1 MDNIQILDRGGSI
14 VAPDHIDVDFIK
26 QFRDFLISWLEEDS
40 SRKAILIIGGG
51 GAARK
56 YQSAYRDIDP
66 NPTHSEQDWIG
77 IAATR
82 LNGQLLKGV
91 FKDYCKDD
99 VIIDPENGGEFKGRV
114 MIAAGW
120 KPGFSTDYDSVVLA
134 NRFGAKTVLSLSN
147 IAKIYTADPKT
158 DPNAKPVDKM
168 SWDEYKLLCGD
179 EWTPGKNIPFDP
191 VATKLAAKSGI
202 KVIAA
207 AGKELDNL
215 KKIFNGEEFFGTT
228 IA

>member
-1 MDNIQILDRGGSI
+1 MENIQILDLGGSI
-14 VAPDHIDVDFIK
+14 VAPDHIDIPFIK
-26 QFRDFLISWLEEDS
+26 EFKRFLEAWLEEDK

-56 YQSAYRDIDP
+56 YQTAYREIDDS
-66 NPTHSEQDWIG
+66 PTHDEQDWIG

-91 FKDYCKDD
+91 FKNYCKDE
-99 VIIDPENGGEFKGRV
+99 VIINPEIEGEFKGRV
-114 MIAAGW
+114 MVAAGW

-134 NRFGAKTVLSLSN
+134 NRFSAKTVLSLSN

-158 DPNAKPVDKM
+158 NPNAEPVDNM
-168 SWDEYKLLCGD
+168 SWDEYKKLCGE

-191 VATKLAAKSGI
+191 VATKLAAESGL
-202 KVIAA
+202 KVIASD
-207 AGKELDNL
+207 GKDLKNL
-215 KKIFNGEEFFGTT
+215 KKIFNGEDFFGTT
-228 IA
+228 IS

>member
-1 MDNIQILDRGGSI
+1 MENIQILDLGGSI
-14 VAPDHIDVDFIK
+14 VAPDHIDIEFIREFKNFLVD
-26 QFRDFLISWLEEDS
+26 WLEADKT
-40 SRKAILIIGGG
+40 RKAILIIGGG

-56 YQSAYRDIDP
+56 YQTAYREIDD
-66 NPTHSEQDWIG
+66 NPTHDEQDWIG

-82 LNGQLLKGV
+82 LNGQLLRGV
-91 FKDYCKDD
+91 FKDYCDDD
-99 VIIDPENGGEFKGRV
+99 VIINPETEGEFRGRV

-147 IAKIYTADPKT
+147 IAKIYTD
-158 DPNAKPVDKM
+158 DPNTNPEAKPVDKM
-168 SWDEYKLLCGD
+168 TWDEYKILCGE

-191 VATKLAAKSGI
+191 VATKLAAASGL

-207 AGKELDNL
+207 AGKDLENL
-215 KKIFNGEEFFGTT
+215 NKIFSGEDFFGTT
-228 IA
+228 IS

>member
-1 MDNIQILDRGGSI
+1 MENIQILDLGGSI
-14 VAPDHIDVDFIK
+14 VAPDNIDTAFIIEFK
-26 QFRDFLISWLEEDS
+26 EFLINWLEADKT
-40 SRKAILIIGGG
+40 RKAILIIGGG

-56 YQSAYRDIDP
+56 YQSAYREIDP
-66 NPTHSEQDWIG
+66 NPTHNDQDLIG

-91 FKDYCKDD
+91 FKDYCFDD
-99 VIIDPENGGEFKGRV
+99 VIINPETEGEFKGRI

-134 NRFGAKTVLSLSN
+134 NRFGASTVLSLSN
-147 IAKIYTADPKT
+147 IAKIYTD
-158 DPNAKPVDKM
+158 DPNTNPEAKPVDKM
-168 SWDEYKLLCGD
+168 TWDEYKVLCGA

-191 VATKLAAKSGI
+191 VATKLAADSNL

-207 AGKELDNL
+207 AGKDLENL
-215 KKIFNGEEFFGTT
+215 TKIFNGQDFFGTT
-228 IA
+228 IS

>member
-1 MDNIQILDRGGSI
+1 MEHIQILDLGGSI
-14 VAPDHIDVDFIK
+14 VAPDHIDTEFIK
-26 QFRDFLISWLEEDS
+26 KFRDFLVSWLEEDY

-56 YQSAYRDIDP
+56 YQTAYRDIDP
-66 NPTHSEQDWIG
+66 THTDDEQDWIG

-82 LNGQLLKGV
+82 LNGQLLRGV

-99 VIIDPENGGEFKGRV
+99 VIIDPKIQGEFKGRV
-114 MIAAGW
+114 MVAAGW

-147 IAKIYTADPKT
+147 IAKIYTADPNI
-158 DPNAKPVDKM
+158 DPEAKPVDNM

-191 VATKLAAKSGI
+191 VATKLAASSGI

-207 AGKELDNL
+207 AGKDLDNL
-215 KKIFNGEEFFGTT
+215 AKIFKGEKFFGTT
-228 IA
+228 IS

>member
-1 MDNIQILDRGGSI
+1 MENIQILDLGGSI
-14 VAPDHIDVDFIK
+14 VAPDSIDTTFIK
-26 QFRDFLISWLEEDS
+26 KFRDFLVNWLEEDS
-40 SRKAILIIGGG
+40 NRKAILIIGGG

-56 YQSAYRDIDP
+56 YQTAYREIDE
-66 NPTHSEQDWIG
+66 NPINDEQDWIG

-91 FKDYCKDD
+91 FKDYCLED
-99 VIIDPENGGEFKGRV
+99 VIINPEVDGSFKGRV

-134 NRFGAKTVLSLSN
+134 KRFGAKTVLSLSN
-147 IAKIYTADPKT
+147 IAKIYTDDPKT
-158 DPNAKPVDKM
+158 NPDAKPVDNM
-168 SWDEYKLLCGD
+168 SWDEYKKLCGD

-191 VATKLAAKSGI
+191 VATKLAAELNL

-207 AGKELDNL
+207 AGKDLENL
-215 KKIFNGEEFFGTT
+215 KKIFDGEEFFGT
-228 IA
+228 IIS

>member
-1 MDNIQILDRGGSI
+1 METIQILDLGGSI
-14 VAPDHIDVDFIK
+14 VAPDNIDTTFIK
-26 QFRDFLISWLEEDS
+26 EFKKFLVEWLEADS

-56 YQSAYRDIDP
+56 YQTAYREIDD
-66 NPTHSEQDWIG
+66 NPTHDDQDWIG

-99 VIIDPENGGEFKGRV
+99 VIINPETDGEFKGRV

-134 NRFGAKTVLSLSN
+134 KRFSAKRVLSLSN
-147 IAKIYTADPKT
+147 IAKIYTD
-158 DPNAKPVDKM
+158 DPNTNPEAKPVDNM

-191 VATKLAAKSGI
+191 VATKLAAELGL

-207 AGKELDNL
+207 AGKDLNNL
-215 KKIFNGEEFFGTT
+215 KKIFNEEEFFGTT
-228 IA
+228 IS

>member
-1 MDNIQILDRGGSI
+1 MDNIQILDLGGSI
-14 VAPDHIDVDFIK
+14 VAPDHIDTSFIK
-26 QFRDFLISWLEEDS
+26 EFRDFLVNWLEEDQN
-40 SRKAILIIGGG
+40 RKAILIIGGG

-56 YQSAYRDIDP
+56 YQTAYREID
-66 NPTHSEQDWIG
+66 NTPTHEEQDWIG

-99 VIIDPENGGEFKGRV
+99 VIINPETEGSFKGRV
-114 MIAAGW
+114 MVAAGW

-134 NRFGAKTVLSLSN
+134 KRFNASTVLSLSN
-147 IAKIYTADPKT
+147 IAKIYTDDPKVNP
-158 DPNAKPVDKM
+158 DAKPLDKL
-168 SWDEYKLLCGD
+168 SWDEYKKMCGD

-191 VATKLAAKSGI
+191 VATKLAAELGL

-207 AGKELDNL
+207 AGKDLDNL

-228 IA
+228 IS

>member
-1 MDNIQILDRGGSI
+1 MDNIQILDLGGSI
-14 VAPDHIDVDFIK
+14 VAPDHIDIEFIK
-26 QFRDFLISWLEEDS
+26 RFRDFLVNWLEEDQ

-56 YQSAYRDIDP
+56 YQTAYREIDP
-66 NPTHSEQDWIG
+66 THTDDEQDWIG

-82 LNGQLLKGV
+82 LNGQLLRGV

-99 VIIDPENGGEFKGRV
+99 VIIDPETQGEFKGRV

-147 IAKIYTADPKT
+147 IAKIYTADPNV
-158 DPNAKPVDKM
+158 DPNAKPVDSM
-168 SWDEYKLLCGD
+168 SWDDYKILCGD

-191 VATKLAAKSGI
+191 VATKLAATSGI

-207 AGKELDNL
+207 AGKELENL
-215 KKIFNGEEFFGTT
+215 ANIFSGKEFFGTT
-228 IA
+228 IS